1 MNKGRILVVEDD
13 ENIANVIRHHFRK
26 LGYEVVL
33 AADGADG
40 LDRVGEGP
48 FDVVISDL
56 LMPRIGGIDFIRVAR
71 SANPHLAV
79 VVISASPTAENVL
92 STLDLG
98 AYRFLAKPFQLTELA
113 RVVELARTREAD
125 RTTTVEQ
132 KEGWIEITASSDMEN
147 VDRLENFLSLLAASS
162 LPPSDVESLST
173 GFRQLMANAIEWGN
187 NFDPSLR
194 VKVALRLGEDRVEVR
209 IQDEGTGFNT
219 KEIDA
224 SHASEAEEALR
235 RIKDGRRAGGFGIRL
250 VRELMDEVKFNAK
263 GNEVVMA
270 KYIRR

>member
-13 ENIANVIRHHFRK
+13 ENIANIVRHHLQK
-26 LGYEVVL
+26 AGYEVVL
-33 AADGADG
+33 AADGAEG
-40 LDRVGEGP
+40 LDRVGEAP
-48 FDVVISDL
+48 FDVVICDL
-56 LMPRIGGIDFIRVAR
+56 LMPRLGGIDFIRIAR

-79 VVISASPTAENVL
+79 VVISANPTAENVL

-98 AYRFLAKPFQLTELA
+98 AYRFLAKPFQLSELT
-113 RVVELARTREAD
+113 RVIEQAHIREVD

-132 KEGWIEITASSDMEN
+132 KEDWIQITASSDMEN
-147 VDRLENFLSLLAASS
+147 VDRLENFLSLLAASA
-162 LPPSDVESLST
+162 LPPEDVESLSA

-194 VKVALRLGEDRVEVR
+194 VKVSLRLGQDRVEVR
-209 IQDEGTGFNT
+209 VQDEGTGFNT

-224 SHASEAEEALR
+224 SYQSEAEAVVR
-235 RIKDGRRAGGFGIRL
+235 RLKDGRRAGGFGIRL

-263 GNEVVMA
+263 GNEVVMT